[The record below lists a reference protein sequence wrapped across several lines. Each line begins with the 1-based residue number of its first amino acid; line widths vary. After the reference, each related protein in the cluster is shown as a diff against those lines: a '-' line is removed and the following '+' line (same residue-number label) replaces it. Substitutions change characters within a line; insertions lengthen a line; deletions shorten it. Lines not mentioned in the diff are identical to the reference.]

1 MRVRTAV
8 AQLNQH
14 VGDYKKNTDK
24 ILGAIEYAV
33 GKKADIIIFPELSLN
48 GYPLEDLILKTQYLK
63 DSQKY
68 LDMISEFSKGKNII
82 IIIGAVE
89 WDVESYNSAKIIYD
103 GKVWASY
110 KKMFLPNYSVFDEKR
125 YFTPGNMPFMIETG
139 GIKIGVTI
147 CEDLWVPNGPS
158 LALSQNG
165 ANIILNL
172 SASPF
177 HKTKHV
183 ARRELVKTRA
193 SELSSWIV
201 YANMIGGQD
210 EIVFDGASIIADPY
224 GDVVMQAPVF
234 EEGVFVFDIDPYEAT
249 RANLREGKRK
259 HYNLSRYTE
268 IKSINIPHSF
278 DNKEE
283 YKNFYSNIPQE
294 YEQLYLAIKTGIRD
308 YIFKNG
314 FKKAVLG
321 LSGGIDS
328 ALVAAIAC
336 DAIGSENVLGIMM
349 PSRYSSESS
358 VKDSIIL
365 ADNLGMKTVNIP
377 IEEPFKAF
385 NELLEPY
392 FEGRKTDSTEENIQA
407 RIRGIINMAFSN
419 KFGFI
424 VLSTGNKSEVAT
436 GYATLYGDMAGGLS
450 PIKDL
455 YKTEV
460 YKVCYAYNKIHSK
473 DIIPSNIFDKAPS
486 AELRPNQTD
495 QDTLPEYNLL
505 DQILFRY
512 IEREMSLDEIVEDG
526 FNEEIVKFVI
536 KLVDINEY
544 KRRQGAPGIKLTERS
559 FGKERRMPIT
569 NGYKIF

>member
-14 VGDYKKNTDK
+14 VGNYSKNTDK
-24 ILGAIEYAV
+24 ILAAIEYAV
-33 GKKADIIIFPELSLN
+33 EKKADIILFPELSLN

-68 LDMISEFSKGKNII
+68 LDQISEFSRGKNII

-103 GKVWASY
+103 GKVWAAY
-110 KKMFLPNYSVFDEKR
+110 RKMFLPNYSVFDEKR
-125 YFTPGNMPFMIETG
+125 YFTPGIMPFMIETG

-177 HKTKHV
+177 HKTKLT
-183 ARRELVKTRA
+183 ARRELIKTRA

-210 EIVFDGASIIADPY
+210 EIVFDGASIIVDPY

-268 IKSINIPHSF
+268 IKSINIPHNF

-283 YKNFYSNIPQE
+283 YKKIYSNIPEE

-358 VKDSIIL
+358 VTDSITL
-365 ADNLGMKTVNIP
+365 AGNLEMKTVNIP
-377 IEEPFKAF
+377 IEGPFKAF

-460 YKVCYAYNKIHSK
+460 YKVCYAYNKIHNK
-473 DIIPSNIFDKAPS
+473 DIIPSNIFNKAPS
-486 AELRPNQTD
+486 AELRPDQTD
-495 QDTLPEYNLL
+495 QDTLPEYYLL

-512 IEREMSLDEIVEDG
+512 IEREMSLNEIVEDG
-526 FNEEIVKFVI
+526 FNEETVKFII
-536 KLVDINEY
+536 KLVDMNEY